1 MMTGWNELRVKA
13 GKQADVRALMK
24 PHHGR
29 L

>member
-24 PHHGR
+24 PRHGR

>member
-24 PHHGR
+24 PYHGR